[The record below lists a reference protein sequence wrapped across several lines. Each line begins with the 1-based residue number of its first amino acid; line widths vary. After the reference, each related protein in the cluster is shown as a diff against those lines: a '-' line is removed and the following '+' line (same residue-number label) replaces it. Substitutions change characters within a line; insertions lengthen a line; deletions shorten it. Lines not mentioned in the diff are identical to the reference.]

1 MRLAY
6 AWEDG
11 KLVGAFSEEGGR
23 VGFRYLP
30 AATHPISLSL
40 PLCGGW
46 ADSAPMRFLEGLL
59 PDNES
64 ERSAMM
70 RTFGARSLHPMDL
83 LISADATGGLCFT
96 EDDSA
101 PVDRRLRK
109 QVATPREVALKISRL
124 ALDRGSWQSDDQRS
138 RFSLAGSQNKFS
150 LGRYGSRWVWPN
162 AKYPS
167 THIIKPD
174 NARFP
179 DAPFVE
185 FATMELA
192 ARCGI
197 PTARPAIVDFDGEK
211 AYAVERFD
219 RTIAADGSVKRLHI
233 EDLSQS
239 LGISRDEKYSVS
251 VADVASLLGRQRD
264 GERLVDDWLRQLAFN
279 TLVGNRDAHAKNY
292 SVMIADGGARLC
304 PLYDSLCTA
313 YWPQV
318 SDVLAMPV
326 NGKSKSGDIG
336 LSDWA
341 AEAALDGLYQTRM
354 VEIVAQT
361 AVDIAYQ
368 LDSVSDLVPDEV
380 AQRLADAV
388 YRSSETTFR
397 DLGLIDAGGRRCAGP
412 SFAKVPFSMLPRR
425 IERDLAPVEA
435 FSRIED
441 AGEGEVAAFMV
452 EGLEVATGQN
462 LDSRYIK
469 APAGSYDPHR
479 GIAMDGASRLDVYDA
494 RMDIVVDQ
502 IVWNDLCAASRAAS
516 AKTGYLTIDRMGGKA
531 ATVRIT
537 RETLALEAS
546 DGDPG
551 AMADAALGGYEALK
565 HIREIA
571 SLRES
576 ERPSAPR
583 AAARTAEPG
592 AIIPGEADDQSQGG
606 RR

>member
-1 MRLAY
+1 MRCAY

-11 KLVGAFSEEGGR
+11 KLVGAFSEKEGR
-23 VGFRYLP
+23 VRFRYLP

-40 PLCGGW
+40 PLSGGW
-46 ADSAPMRFLEGLL
+46 SEQAPLRFLEGLL

-70 RTFGARSLHPMDL
+70 RTFGAKSLHPLDL
-83 LISADATGGLCFT
+83 LISADTTGGLCFT
-96 EDDSA
+96 EDDSV

-109 QVATPREVALKISRL
+109 QVATPREVALKVSRL

-150 LGRYGSRWVWPN
+150 LGRYGNRWVWPN

-174 NARFP
+174 NARFS
-179 DAPFVE
+179 DSSFVE

-197 PTARPAIVDFDGEK
+197 PTAKPEIVDFAGEK

-219 RTIAADGSVKRLHI
+219 RSVGADGSVRRLHI

-239 LGISRDEKYSVS
+239 LGISRDEKYTVS
-251 VADVASLLGRQRD
+251 ISDVVSLLRCQGD
-264 GERLVDDWLRQLAFN
+264 GERLVEDWLRQLAFN
-279 TLVGNRDAHAKNY
+279 TLVGNCDAHAKNY
-292 SVMIADGGARLC
+292 SIMIEDGGAKLC
-304 PLYDSLCTA
+304 PLYDCLCTA

-341 AEAALDGLYQTRM
+341 AEAALDGLSQTRM
-354 VEIVAQT
+354 VEIAAQT
-361 AVDIAYQ
+361 AADIAYQ
-368 LDSVSDLVPDEV
+368 LDSISDLVPDEV
-380 AQRLADAV
+380 AQRLVGAV
-388 YRSSETTFR
+388 CRSSETVFR
-397 DLGLIDAGGRRCAGP
+397 ELGFIDADGRRCAGP
-412 SFAKVPFSMLPRR
+412 SFAKIPFSMLPHRLDK
-425 IERDLAPVEA
+425 ELAPVEA

-441 AGEGEVAAFMV
+441 NGEGMVSAFMV
-452 EGLEVATGQN
+452 EGMEVATGQS

-469 APAGSYDPHR
+469 VPARSYDSHR
-479 GIAMDGASRLDVYDA
+479 GIVMGGASRLDVYDA

-502 IVWNDLCAASRAAS
+502 IIWKDLCAASRTAA
-516 AKTGYLTIDRMGGKA
+516 AKTGYLAVDRMGGRP

-537 RETLALEAS
+537 RETLALE
-546 DGDPG
+546 D
-551 AMADAALGGYEALK
+551 ADAGSGARAEANLCGHGTPE
-565 HIREIA
+565 HIKEIA
-571 SLRES
+571 SLRDS
-576 ERPSAPR
+576 ERPGAPG
-583 AAARTAEPG
+583 AVGRTLEPG
-592 AIIPGEADDQSQGG
+592 AVVPTGSDDQSQGG

>member
-40 PLCGGW
+40 PLSGGW
-46 ADSAPMRFLEGLL
+46 AEQAPLRFLEGLL

-70 RTFGARSLHPMDL
+70 LTFGARSLHPMDL

-101 PVDRRLRK
+101 PADRRLRK
-109 QVATPREVALKISRL
+109 QVATAREVSLKISRL

-179 DAPFVE
+179 DTSLVE

-192 ARCGI
+192 CRCGI
-197 PTARPAIVDFDGEK
+197 PAARAEIVDFAGEK

-219 RTIAADGSVKRLHI
+219 RAAGADGSVKRVHI

-251 VADVASLLGRQRD
+251 IADVASLLGRQGD

-279 TLVGNRDAHAKNY
+279 TLVGNCDAHAKNY
-292 SVMIADGGARLC
+292 SIMIADGGARLC

-326 NGKSKSGDIG
+326 NGKSRSADIG

-341 AEAALDGLYQTRM
+341 AEAALDGLSQTRM

-368 LDSVSDLVPDEV
+368 LDSISDLVPDEV

-397 DLGLIDAGGRRCAGP
+397 ELGLVDADGRRCAGP
-412 SFAKVPFSMLPRR
+412 SFAKVPFSLLPPRLDK
-425 IERDLAPVEA
+425 DLAPVEA

-441 AGEGEVAAFMV
+441 DGEGLVAAFMV
-452 EGLEVATGQN
+452 EGLEAATGQN

-469 APAGSYDPHR
+469 VPAGSYDPHR
-479 GIAMDGASRLDVYDA
+479 GIVMDAAQRLDVYDA

-502 IVWNDLCAASRAAS
+502 VIWKDLCAASRTAT
-516 AKTGYLTIDRMGGKA
+516 AKTGYLAADRMGGGP

-537 RETLALEAS
+537 RETLALEGGGS
-546 DGDPG
+546 G
-551 AMADAALGGYEALK
+551 ARAEADLGGRGALE
-565 HIREIA
+565 HIKEIA
-571 SLRES
+571 SLRDS
-576 ERPSAPR
+576 ERPSAPG
-583 AAARTAEPG
+583 AAARTARPR
-592 AIIPGEADDQSQGG
+592 ATIPAESDDQSQGA

>member
-304 PLYDSLCTA
+304 PLYGRQRRLSTGFTRPG
-313 YWPQV
+313 WSRSSRRPP
-318 SDVLAMPV
+318 STSPISSIRSRTWFPTRSR
-326 NGKSKSGDIG
+326 NGLQTRYI
-336 LSDWA
+336 
-341 AEAALDGLYQTRM
+341 EAAR
-354 VEIVAQT
+354 
-361 AVDIAYQ
+361 
-368 LDSVSDLVPDEV
+368 
-380 AQRLADAV
+380 
-388 YRSSETTFR
+388 
-397 DLGLIDAGGRRCAGP
+397 
-412 SFAKVPFSMLPRR
+412 
-425 IERDLAPVEA
+425 
-435 FSRIED
+435 
-441 AGEGEVAAFMV
+441 
-452 EGLEVATGQN
+452 
-462 LDSRYIK
+462 
-469 APAGSYDPHR
+469 
-479 GIAMDGASRLDVYDA
+479 
-494 RMDIVVDQ
+494 
-502 IVWNDLCAASRAAS
+502 
-516 AKTGYLTIDRMGGKA
+516 
-531 ATVRIT
+531 
-537 RETLALEAS
+537 
-546 DGDPG
+546 
-551 AMADAALGGYEALK
+551 
-565 HIREIA
+565 
-571 SLRES
+571 
-576 ERPSAPR
+576 RPS
-583 AAARTAEPG
+583 G
-592 AIIPGEADDQSQGG
+592 IWG
-606 RR
+606 